1 VTWFIAIAGCMTLA
15 ALAWILRPLLRRRPA
30 TQGVARDQANLA
42 LLRDQ
47 LAESEAELARGAI
60 APEQHLRT
68 RADIER
74 RVLEEAM
81 VGSSASDER
90 PAKRGI
96 AVAIAIVIPLAAWLA
111 YLQLGNPGALREGR
125 QELAGH
131 GENAVTPEVEQMVGR
146 LAARLETT
154 PDDADGWAL
163 LARSYSTLER
173 FPQAVAAYARAIKL
187 RTDDAALYADYAD
200 ALAMTREP
208 RFDKDVLA
216 LIGRA
221 LKIDPDHPK
230 ALLLAATAAAD
241 RRDFGGAANH
251 LEHLQKQ
258 LPPDSDF
265 ARMVGQ
271 RLAEARAQGAPAKS
285 APAAQPTAKSAP
297 AAQPASSAGIAGRV
311 ELSAAIAAKAAPT
324 DTVFILAR
332 APEGSRMPLA
342 ILKRQVKD
350 LPVDFALSDAQAMSP
365 AMKLS
370 SFQEVVIVARVSKS
384 GSAAPQSG
392 DLLGTTPAVKL
403 GAAGV
408 RVVIDS
414 VVP

>member
-1 VTWFIAIAGCMTLA
+1 
-15 ALAWILRPLLRRRPA
+15 
-30 TQGVARDQANLA
+30 
-42 LLRDQ
+42 
-47 LAESEAELARGAI
+47 
-60 APEQHLRT
+60 
-68 RADIER
+68 
-74 RVLEEAM
+74 
-81 VGSSASDER
+81 
-90 PAKRGI
+90 
-96 AVAIAIVIPLAAWLA
+96 
-111 YLQLGNPGALREGR
+111 
-125 QELAGH
+125 
-131 GENAVTPEVEQMVGR
+131 MVGR

-408 RVVIDS
+408 KVVIDS